1 MINVFAILTI
11 VKFRIHEFLSEYH
24 YSILGPLISNLLFV
38 IIFYT
43 IDRFYSLFDVGGI
56 SFIQFLV
63 PGLIVMIVAQESFDN
78 PSSSIIN
85 SKQIGS
91 FDDFLLSPLPRF
103 EIFIAYIISQIVI
116 GLLLAFINLIIL
128 SYFVSFNYFS
138 IFSFLYYLTL
148 VIIFF
153 SSIGSVVGFLAYRW
167 DTQSTVSNFFIA
179 PINFMSGTFFSINS
193 LPESL
198 KVIHLYN
205 PYYYIITYFR
215 DSFYFRSEI
224 HYDNNIFI
232 IIFVAF
238 IFFISGYIFYRGY
251 NVIK

>member
-11 VKFRIHEFLSEYH
+11 VKFRIREFVTEYH

-38 IIFYT
+38 IIFST
-43 IDRFYSLFDVGGI
+43 IDRFYFLSVGDI
-56 SFIQFLV
+56 SFIQFLI

-78 PSSSIIN
+78 PSASIIN

-91 FDDFLLSPLPRF
+91 FDDFLLAPLSRF
-103 EIFIAYIISQIVI
+103 EIFIAYVLSQIFI
-116 GLLLAFINLIIL
+116 GLLLAIINVIIL
-128 SYFVSFNYFS
+128 SYFITFNYFS
-138 IFSFLYYLTL
+138 IFSFFYYLTL

-153 SSIGSVVGFLAYRW
+153 SSIGSVVGFLSYRW
-167 DTQSTVSNFFIA
+167 DTQSTVSNFFIS

-193 LPESL
+193 LPDNL
-198 KVIHLYN
+198 KIILLYN

-215 DSFYFRSEI
+215 DSFYVRSEI
-224 HYDNNIFI
+224 QYYNNFIVFLFIFI
-232 IIFVAF
+232 IF
-238 IFFISGYIFYRGY
+238 IISGYIFYRGY